1 MRYGALGLAAVVLA
15 TGCGSKPDVLAT
27 VGDRQITEQDFEQ
40 AFQRLSPS
48 EQVEVLS
55 PGGRLSLVGRLV
67 DKNLLELAVEQM
79 GAPGSDWWVSLYE
92 DAALSSS
99 WMQDRFTAYMQENP
113 DMEDFTDLSGTFSL
127 AVILVPDS
135 MSALHAL
142 ETWGSPGFPS
152 GLPMALA
159 PWSVGGSS
167 FRRMDGYFWQFPA
180 DIEAAFSGHAGTGP
194 FMAPLYGAWA
204 VAELETEP
212 DAVLDSVPPGA
223 AVSAFE
229 KVLKSELALDPR
241 SRPIEALAGRLAVVD
256 GQYAMPDT
264 SGIDRS
270 EVLAFYAGG
279 QVTAGDIVDLAT
291 RTGRWRFFGNPP
303 AELAAFLP
311 PTPSG
316 AGAGIDL
323 WFHVG
328 SVAQARWA
336 AARARSEGV
345 ADSLLAPVAAMA
357 EVEHLLRLNVLD
369 TVGAPD
375 STEIMAWYESNRD
388 TYMVP
393 ERRSALVAYLPVEV
407 ADSMGTPESFDELS
421 AWTLV
426 DDAGSPAPTQAQPAE
441 AFGAIADAVFSQ
453 SPGVICGP
461 LDMGVSGA
469 KAYFQVVE
477 ILPEQPAEPSEI
489 WGVLSDDCRAVRI
502 QGAFD
507 AFMEELGAGIGV
519 EIDTSAV
526 ENVDP
531 WSGSY

>member
-1 MRYGALGLAAVVLA
+1 MRYGTLGLAAVVLA
-15 TGCGSKPDVLAT
+15 AGCGSKPDVLAT

-55 PGGRLSLVGRLV
+55 AGGRLSLVGRLV
-67 DKNLLELAVEQM
+67 DKNLLEQAVDSR

-99 WMQDRFTAYMQENP
+99 WMERRFAAYMQENP
-113 DMEDFTDLSGTFSL
+113 DMEDFIGLSGRFSL
-127 AVILVPDS
+127 AVVLVPDS
-135 MSALHAL
+135 TSAVHAL
-142 ETWGSPGFPS
+142 RIWDSPGFPS

-159 PWSVGGSS
+159 PWSMNGSS
-167 FRRMDGYFWQFPA
+167 FRHMDGFIWQFPA
-180 DIEAAFSGHAGTGP
+180 DIEAAFSSHAGTGP
-194 FMAPLYGAWA
+194 FIAPLYGAWA

-212 DAVLDSVPPGA
+212 DALLDSVPPEA

-241 SRPIEALAGRLAVVD
+241 SLAIDALARRLSVVEGR
-256 GQYAMPDT
+256 YTMPDT
-264 SGIDRS
+264 SGLDRS
-270 EVLAFYAGG
+270 EVLAFYDGG
-279 QVTAGDIVDLAT
+279 QVTTGDLIDLIT

-303 AELAAFLP
+303 LELAAFMP
-311 PTPSG
+311 PVPSG
-316 AGAGIDL
+316 AGTGVDL

-345 ADSLLAPVAAMA
+345 PDSVLAPVAAMA
-357 EVEHLLRLNVLD
+357 SVEHLLRLNVLD
-369 TVGAPD
+369 AVEAPD
-375 STEIMAWYESNRD
+375 SADVMAWYESNGAA
-388 TYMVP
+388 YMVP
-393 ERRSALVAYLPVEV
+393 ERRSALVAYLPVEA
-407 ADSMGTPESFDELS
+407 ADSIGTPESFGELS

-426 DDAGSPAPTQAQPAE
+426 DETGSPAPTQAQPAE
-441 AFGAIADAVFSQ
+441 AFGTIAEAVFSQ

-461 LDMGVSGA
+461 LDIEVEGA
-469 KAYFQVVE
+469 KAYFQVVD
-477 ILPEQPAEPSEI
+477 ILPEQPAQPSEI
-489 WGVLSDDCRAVRI
+489 WGILSDDCRAVRI
-502 QGAFD
+502 QEAFD
-507 AFMEELGAGIGV
+507 AFMEELAADMGV

>member
-1 MRYGALGLAAVVLA
+1 
-15 TGCGSKPDVLAT
+15 
-27 VGDRQITEQDFEQ
+27 
-40 AFQRLSPS
+40 
-48 EQVEVLS
+48 
-55 PGGRLSLVGRLV
+55 
-67 DKNLLELAVEQM
+67 
-79 GAPGSDWWVSLYE
+79 
-92 DAALSSS
+92 
-99 WMQDRFTAYMQENP
+99 
-113 DMEDFTDLSGTFSL
+113 
-127 AVILVPDS
+127 
-135 MSALHAL
+135 
-142 ETWGSPGFPS
+142 
-152 GLPMALA
+152 
-159 PWSVGGSS
+159 
-167 FRRMDGYFWQFPA
+167 
-180 DIEAAFSGHAGTGP
+180 
-194 FMAPLYGAWA
+194 
-204 VAELETEP
+204 
-212 DAVLDSVPPGA
+212 
-223 AVSAFE
+223 
-229 KVLKSELALDPR
+229 
-241 SRPIEALAGRLAVVD
+241 
-256 GQYAMPDT
+256 
-264 SGIDRS
+264 
-270 EVLAFYAGG
+270 
-279 QVTAGDIVDLAT
+279 
-291 RTGRWRFFGNPP
+291 
-303 AELAAFLP
+303 
-311 PTPSG
+311 
-316 AGAGIDL
+316 
-323 WFHVG
+323 
-328 SVAQARWA
+328 
-336 AARARSEGV
+336 
-345 ADSLLAPVAAMA
+345 MA